1 MTGIMNK
8 NSERLS
14 PSCSSSEELVAYLY
28 DEMGADQQSVF
39 ETHLAGC
46 DLCTA
51 EFARL
56 SLSRLEVYEWRR
68 DDFAPLAVPHFA
80 IPYEP
85 AKTSWAEAFRTFFAA
100 PSRWVTAAGAFA
112 ILTIAAGVWFFMP
125 SSPEI
130 AQSGK
135 PEASPAQ
142 TAVRG
147 ADSRP
152 IVPVEPKPVE
162 QVTAPKRESP
172 AVEPRE
178 PVKIAAREPV
188 RQTVPK
194 PAKTERPGV
203 RTEQA
208 ARPARAP
215 RLNDFEDDEDTTLR
229 LGDLLAEV
237 DTTDR

>member
-1 MTGIMNK
+1 MNK

-39 ETHLAGC
+39 ETHLACC

-56 SLSRLEVYEWRR
+56 SMSRLEVYEWRR

-85 AKTSWAEAFRTFFAA
+85 AKTSWAEAFRAFFAA

-125 SSPEI
+125 GSPEI
-130 AQSGK
+130 ARSGD
-135 PEASPAQ
+135 PEASPVQ
-142 TAVRG
+142 TAVRT
-147 ADSRP
+147 ANARP

-162 QVTAPKRESP
+162 QIAAPKPESP

-208 ARPARAP
+208 TRPTRAP
-215 RLNDFEDDEDTTLR
+215 RLNDFEDEEDTTLR